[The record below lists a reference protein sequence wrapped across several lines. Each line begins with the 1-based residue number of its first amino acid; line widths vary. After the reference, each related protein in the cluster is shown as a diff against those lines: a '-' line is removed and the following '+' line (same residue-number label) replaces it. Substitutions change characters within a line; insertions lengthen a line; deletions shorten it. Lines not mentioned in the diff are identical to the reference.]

1 MTHVASVTVERK
13 SLACYPNAQTSEQAE
28 TRLDTSPVIHRHT
41 ASRVRATTLATSCIF
56 HATVF
61 LDQALLS
68 LIYNLDK
75 LFFSILFQT
84 GDFLFSLWPVAP
96 LIYLAI
102 FFNNNIPSEAYLTF
116 DFSFYIY

>member
-41 ASRVRATTLATSCIF
+41 ASKVRATTLATSCIF

-75 LFFSILFQT
+75 LIFSILFQT
-84 GDFLFSLWPVAP
+84 GDFL
-96 LIYLAI
+96 
-102 FFNNNIPSEAYLTF
+102 
-116 DFSFYIY
+116 